1 MDKARYKTNYIVY
14 DNGEVF
20 KITKNGLK
28 KKKFSLISGG
38 YFQTSING
46 KMELVHRIIMSA
58 FKGESKLTV
67 DHLNGIKTDNRLE
80 NLEYVTLSENVKR
93 QHRDGRNTGIYIMHE
108 NHKKKVFWNGTIYDS
123 ATELSYSLGLSRNT
137 CCESMRVGRKLK
149 GHYAKYI

>member
-1 MDKARYKTNYIVY
+1 MNKTRYKTNYIVH

-28 KKKFSLISGG
+28 KKKFSSTCG
-38 YFQTSING
+38 YLQTSING
-46 KMELVHRIIMSA
+46 RRELVHRIVMSA
-58 FKGESKLTV
+58 FKGESELTV

-93 QHRDGRNTGIYIMHE
+93 QHRDGRNTGIHAMHE
-108 NHKKKVFWNGTIYDS
+108 NQKKKVLWNGTIYDS
-123 ATELSYSLGLSRNT
+123 ATELSYYLGLKRNA
-137 CCESMRVGRKLK
+137 CCESIRVGRKLK

>member
-1 MDKARYKTNYIVY
+1 MNKTRYKTNYIVY

-28 KKKFSLISGG
+28 KKKLSSNKGHLE
-38 YFQTSING
+38 TSING
-46 KMELVHRIIMSA
+46 KTELVHRIIMSA

-80 NLEYVTLSENVKR
+80 NLEYVTLSEYVKR
-93 QHRDGRNTGIYIMHE
+93 QYRDGITVGLYIIHE
-108 NHKKKVFWNGTIYDS
+108 KRKKKVLWNGTIYGS
-123 ATELSYSLGLSRNT
+123 ATELSYYLGLSRASCSN
-137 CCESMRVGRKLK
+137 SINKKMKLK